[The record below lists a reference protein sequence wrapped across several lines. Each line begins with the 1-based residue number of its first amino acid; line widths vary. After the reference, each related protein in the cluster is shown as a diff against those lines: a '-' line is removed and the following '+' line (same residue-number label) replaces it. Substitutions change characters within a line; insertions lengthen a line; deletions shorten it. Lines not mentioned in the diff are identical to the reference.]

1 MKRCPACK
9 RVENDDTLVF
19 CRTDGTPLV
28 SDSGA
33 VSGDAGTMKF
43 GSAPGASETETSILQ
58 RTATDAGMSRP
69 TGPTTVLDPQQTIG
83 RTHELSRPKRTK
95 VIVFV
100 GVALLIAAIAVSAY
114 FYLSRKNSAAINS
127 IAVLP
132 FQNKSGDP
140 NAEYLSDGIA
150 ESLINS
156 LTQLQQLRV
165 VARTTAFRY
174 KGKDV
179 DPQRVGR
186 DLNVRA
192 VLSGRVQQMGDTLNI
207 QVDLVDVTTGAQLW
221 GEEYNRK
228 AADVLAVKQDIARE
242 VTDKL
247 RLRLSGEEQRQLAK
261 RDTTNPEAY
270 QFYLKGR
277 YYWNKRTGENL
288 RKAIEQFQR
297 AVDLDP
303 NYALGYVGLADSYLL
318 LEDYAGAPAHEI
330 LPKARAAVE
339 RALQIDDSLAEA
351 HTSIASLYARQ
362 WRWTEAEEE
371 FKRAITLNPNYPTA
385 HHWFSAYYLRPRGQ
399 LDDALREA
407 KRAQELDPLSLV
419 ISTHVASIYI
429 QKNDIGSG
437 IEESQKTVELD
448 PRFANAHDNLG
459 WAFLKQHRYE
469 EAIAEFQKALEL
481 SGRQSNYLCDLGYIY
496 GLTGKRGEAL
506 QILKELEERYARRE
520 AGGIDVAAVCAG
532 LGDKDQV
539 FHWLEKDFE
548 RHSGLLPDFASWFN
562 FDDLHSDPRYA
573 DLLRR
578 MGLKP

>member
-1 MKRCPACK
+1 M
-9 RVENDDTLVF
+9 F
-19 CRTDGTPLV
+19 CRADGTALI
-28 SDSGA
+28 SDSG
-33 VSGDAGTMKF
+33 SITGDANTAKF
-43 GSAPGASETETSILQ
+43 GSAGVSSEIETSILPHM
-58 RTATDAGMSRP
+58 TDASISRT
-69 TGPTTVLDPQQTIG
+69 TGATTALPAEQTQAAARGLSKPKRRRLFIALAGVVVVVVAGVGYFNLG
-83 RTHELSRPKRTK
+83 RTHTT
-95 VIVFV
+95 
-100 GVALLIAAIAVSAY
+100 AIE
-114 FYLSRKNSAAINS
+114 S

-132 FQNKSGDP
+132 FQNTSGDP

-179 DPQRVGR
+179 DPQQAGR
-186 DLNVRA
+186 DLKVRA
-192 VLSGRVQQMGDTLNI
+192 VLSGRVRQMGEMLNI

-247 RLRLSGEEQRQLAK
+247 RLRLSGEERKQLA
-261 RDTTNPEAY
+261 RRETTNPEAY

-288 RKAIEQFQR
+288 RKAIEEFQR

-318 LEDYAGAPAHEI
+318 LEDYAGAPAREI
-330 LPKARAAVE
+330 VPKAKTAVE
-339 RALQIDDSLAEA
+339 QALQIDDSLAEA
-351 HTSIASLYARQ
+351 HTSLAKVYAKQ
-362 WRWTEAEEE
+362 WRWAEAEQE
-371 FKRAITLNPNYPTA
+371 FRRAIALNPNYPTA
-385 HHWFSAYYLRPRGQ
+385 HHWFSSDYLRPTGQ
-399 LDDALREA
+399 LDDALKEA

-419 ISTHVASIYI
+419 IGTHVASIYI
-429 QKNDIGSG
+429 QKNDIGSA
-437 IEESQKTVELD
+437 IVQSQKTVELD
-448 PRFANAHDNLG
+448 PRFPNPHDNLG

-469 EAIAEFQKALEL
+469 EAIAEFQKGLEL

-520 AGGIDVAAVCAG
+520 AGGIDVAAIYAG

-548 RHSGLLPDFASWFN
+548 QHSGVLPTLTSWFN
-562 FDDLHSDPRYA
+562 FDDLRSDPRYA

-578 MGLKP
+578 MGLQP